1 MMKISEE
8 LINLSVRQKAQI
20 TDNRTQPVVI
30 TEQLHDHQ
38 RSIITNEKTVKE
50 KIGAVSVDLC

>member
-8 LINLSVRQKAQI
+8 LINISIRQKAQI

-30 TEQLHDHQ
+30 TQRLHDHQ
-38 RSIITNEKTVKE
+38 RSMLTNEKTVKE
-50 KIGAVSVDLC
+50 KIGAASVDLC